1 MQVIID
7 EFEIHEALYDYC
19 SSRVQIPEGKVIQV
33 EFVAGRGGNGPR
45 ANIDFVDPTSPDVKK
60 TVKEI
65 EDIIEKASAE
75 EPVQEMP
82 EPKKAMKKEPK
93 VEEPVSDALFGGE
106 VVEPEKDPVPEEV
119 TGDSLFN
126 L

>member
-65 EDIIEKASAE
+65 EDIIEKTSAE
-75 EPVQEMP
+75 EPVQETP
-82 EPKKAMKKEPK
+82 EPK

>member
-7 EFEIHEALYDYC
+7 EFEIQEALYTYC
-19 SSRVQIPEGKVIQV
+19 SGRVKIPEGKELRV

-45 ANIDFVDPTSPDVKK
+45 AHIDFVDPTSPDVKK

-65 EDIIEKASAE
+65 EDIIEKGSAE
-75 EPVQEMP
+75 EPVQETP
-82 EPKKAMKKEPK
+82 EPKKAAKKEPK
-93 VEEPVSDALFGGE
+93 VEAPVSDALFSGE

>member
-1 MQVIID
+1 MQIVID
-7 EFEIHEALYDYC
+7 ELEIQEALYDYC
-19 SSRVQIPEGKVIQV
+19 SSRVKIPEGKAIQV

-45 ANIDFVDPTSPDVKK
+45 ATIDFVDPTSPDVKK

-65 EDIIEKASAE
+65 EDIIEKASTE
-75 EPVQEMP
+75 DPVQEAP
-82 EPKKAMKKEPK
+82 EPKKAAKKEPK